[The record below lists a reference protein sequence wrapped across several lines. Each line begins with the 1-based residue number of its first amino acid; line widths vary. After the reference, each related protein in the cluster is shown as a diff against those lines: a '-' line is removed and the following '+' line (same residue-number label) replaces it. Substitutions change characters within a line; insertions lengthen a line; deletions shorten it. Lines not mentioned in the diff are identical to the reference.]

1 MRGTDR
7 LVKVP
12 HAGWRLAVLAS
23 TALAGA
29 SLGGGPAWAQYKAPI
44 QHFPTIDMTK
54 EPTSGN
60 QPVTFQADSVS
71 YDKTGALVIAEGHV
85 EAWQNDHVLR
95 ADRVTFDRN
104 TNVAAAYGHVV
115 IVEPDGQVL
124 FADYA
129 ELTQGMKQG
138 VMTALRARMD
148 QNAKLAA
155 NGARRTDG
163 KLNELSR
170 GVYSACDVCAKHP
183 DYAPLWQIRADSIV
197 QDLQHKRIEYYD
209 AYLDAYGF
217 PVMYLP
223 YFSMSDPSVKRQ
235 SGLLTPSIGAS
246 DHYLGSFIRLPYFLV
261 LDDQS
266 DVTLTGTVGTEQGP
280 QLEALYNRD
289 FNNGVLRLDGAMA
302 IDRDIT
308 IPNSKSAAAGYFF
321 GHGLFDFNDTWRYGF
336 DVDLASS
343 VSYMRDFQV
352 PGYGANLLGS
362 SAFIEGF
369 GVGSYAKLDV
379 RAYQG
384 LNSAIAQ
391 NLLPYVLP
399 RYQYSYFGEP
409 DALGGRLSIDTIEYN
424 VLRDLGTNDQ
434 QAAAKVQWDRPFS
447 GRLGDQW
454 LFTLQG
460 VGLAYNA
467 TVLDNQPGY
476 QDHAEGRGVTGQA
489 QVALRLNWPF
499 VRDDGHYG
507 HQVVEPILQVI
518 AAPQHGNSLRDNIPN
533 EDALDYEFTDATL
546 FQLNRFQGY
555 DRFDGGVRV
564 NAALRGEWD
573 IVLGTKIEALV
584 GASYQQHI
592 DANLYPEFQPWN
604 GFEAGQHLS
613 DIVTRFSVIP
623 SKWVDFT
630 VRTRI
635 DHDNGDIRFADAI
648 TNFGPPV
655 ARFNVGFLYSATDP
669 YELYLPD
676 AYFPNLI
683 FNGKPFLVDYTT
695 PGALNPAKTNPI
707 SEYYL
712 AEEQAFFTPR
722 QEVSLGFSSK
732 IDAYT
737 LHTFAVRDV
746 QTGHMVNAGG
756 DIKWENNCF
765 IFDIYASRRFTSIAG
780 DNGDTTVLFTIT
792 LKTIG
797 GFGING

>member
-1 MRGTDR
+1 
-7 LVKVP
+7 LKK
-12 HAGWRLAVLAS
+12 WRAAALAS
-23 TALAGA
+23 TALAGTALA
-29 SLGGGPAWAQYKAPI
+29 SFPAWAQYRAPI

-54 EPTSGN
+54 QPVSGN
-60 QPVTFQADSVS
+60 QPVTFEADSVS

-95 ADRVTFDRN
+95 ADRITFDRN

-115 IVEPDGQVL
+115 MVEPDGQVL

-138 VMTALRARMD
+138 VMTAMRARMD

-163 KLNELSR
+163 KLNVLSR

-197 QDLQHKRIEYYD
+197 QDLEHKRIEYRD
-209 AYLDAYGF
+209 AYVDAYGI

-266 DVTLTGTVGTEQGP
+266 DVTLTGTLGTLEGP

-289 FNNGVLRLDGAMA
+289 FNNGVLKLDGAVG
-302 IDRDIT
+302 RDEGT
-308 IPNSKSAAAGYFF
+308 TGGFFF

-336 DVDLASS
+336 DINLASS
-343 VSYMRDFQV
+343 VDYMRDFQV

-409 DALGGRLSIDTIEYN
+409 DGLGGRLSIDTLEYN

-434 QAAAKVQWDRPFS
+434 QAGAKVQWDRPFT

-467 TVLDNQPGY
+467 TVLDNQPSY
-476 QDHAEGRGVTGQA
+476 QNSAEGRGVTGQA

-499 VRDDGHYG
+499 VRADGSGG
-507 HQVVEPILQVI
+507 HQVIEPIAQVI
-518 AAPQHGNSLRDNIPN
+518 AAPQHGNSLRDHIPN

-573 IVLGTKIEALV
+573 FASGTKIEGLV
-584 GASYQQHI
+584 GASYEQHI

-604 GFEAGQHLS
+604 GFEPGQHLS

-623 SKWVDFT
+623 NKWLDFT
-630 VRTRI
+630 VRSRI

-655 ARFNVGFLYSATDP
+655 ARFNVGFVYSATDP
-669 YELYLPD
+669 YELYLPELYD
-676 AYFPNLI
+676 PSLLV
-683 FNGKPFLVDYTT
+683 NGKPYLLDYTS
-695 PGALNPAKTNPI
+695 PQAFNPPKNNPF
-707 SEYYL
+707 L
-712 AEEQAFFTPR
+712 QAVYAPTSQEFFTPR
-722 QEVSLGFSSK
+722 QEVSLGFSST
-732 IDAYT
+732 IGAYT
-737 LHTFAVRDV
+737 LRTFAVRNVED
-746 QTGHMVNAGG
+746 GHMVNAGG